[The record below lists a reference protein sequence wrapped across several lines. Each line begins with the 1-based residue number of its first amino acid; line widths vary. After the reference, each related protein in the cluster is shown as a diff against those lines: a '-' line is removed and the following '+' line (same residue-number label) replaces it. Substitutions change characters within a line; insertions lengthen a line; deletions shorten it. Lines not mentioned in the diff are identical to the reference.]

1 MCKHS
6 KTLVDIF
13 KKKKKRQHGLF
24 RGSNETIPEEKQSL
38 DLLDKDI
45 KRNILN
51 MLREPM
57 EIIKMICKQNEN
69 INKET
74 EIINKNQTYSGV
86 EKYSN
91 RSEKFIWGVPEQT

>member
-1 MCKHS
+1 
-6 KTLVDIF
+6 
-13 KKKKKRQHGLF
+13 
-24 RGSNETIPEEKQSL
+24 
-38 DLLDKDI
+38 
-45 KRNILN
+45 

-91 RSEKFIWGVPEQT
+91 RSEKFI